1 MFSGYLS
8 RQPPPFGVI
17 ATPIQPAQWEHRLVA
32 LQHLHLIVST
42 TSTTVGIAAIM
53 LLVVLLACREL
64 IRGYG
69 GRRTRMVARVLT
81 VPIVPLL
88 LVVGIIIVQRLG
100 ALYPAAPMNQ
110 TTQKSSAGP
119 SLTPTRVRSMPAGDG
134 SADAVVSIAAPRL
147 RTVVVNP
154 DTLRFDRRHV
164 GAPGTTASIRV
175 VNAAMT
181 SLLIDAAITGAD
193 RRDFIERN
201 TCGGAAGLGAYAAC
215 TITVT
220 FAPRHGGTHRAALLI
235 SSATPTRPRSAPPSR
250 LPPGPEL
257 RLRMLPPGVPSGGSA
272 RIALSYAAYAL
283 MDITVSYS
291 GRGAVSFFDTMDDHG
306 RLTIAVP
313 VSRAIVPLHGQATIR
328 VTVRAVGG
336 PQQTQA
342 TRTLTIVQGR

>member
-17 ATPIQPAQWEHRLVA
+17 ATPAQWEHRLVA
-32 LQHLHLIVST
+32 LQHFHLIVST

-100 ALYPAAPMNQ
+100 ALYPAAPTNQ
-110 TTQKSSAGP
+110 TTQSSAGP
-119 SLTPTRVRSMPAGDG
+119 SLTPTRVRGMPAGDG
-134 SADAVVSIAAPRL
+134 SADAIVSIAAPRL
-147 RTVVVNP
+147 HTVVVNP

-164 GAPGTTASIRV
+164 GAPDATASIRV
-175 VNAAMT
+175 VNVAAT
-181 SLLIDAAITGAD
+181 SLPIDAAITGAD

-250 LPPGPEL
+250 LPLGPEL

-313 VSRAIVPLHGQATIR
+313 VPRAIALRHGQATIR
-328 VTVRAVGG
+328 VTVRAVDG
-336 PQQTQA
+336 PRQTQA